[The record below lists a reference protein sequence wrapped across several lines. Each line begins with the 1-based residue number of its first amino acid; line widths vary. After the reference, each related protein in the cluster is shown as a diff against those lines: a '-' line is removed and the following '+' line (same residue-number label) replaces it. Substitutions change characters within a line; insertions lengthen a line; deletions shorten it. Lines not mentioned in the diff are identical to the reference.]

1 MLFNLIGFNISWFGL
16 VLLGKIFIPFALF
29 WLGLHLYF
37 CKKPLAEFKLILSIT
52 LIGTLVDSTLLFLD
66 VLQFHDRMIIP
77 FWLITLWATFAATIA
92 HSLKFL
98 ANSKILQFTIGF
110 IFPPLS
116 YIGGASLSA
125 VEFGYNLLV
134 TYFILASI
142 WGGLIV
148 LFFSLKERFY
158 FQEIQETQEAAND

>member
-16 VLLGKIFIPFALF
+16 VLLGQIFIPFALF
-29 WLGLHLYF
+29 CVGLHLYF
-37 CKKPLAEFKLILSIT
+37 CEKPLAEFKLILSVT
-52 LIGTLVDSTLLFLD
+52 FIGILVDSTLLSLD

-77 FWLITLWATFAATIA
+77 LWLITLWATFAATIA
-92 HSLKFL
+92 HSLNFL
-98 ANSKILQFTIGF
+98 ANSKILQFSIGF

-142 WGGLIV
+142 WGVLIV

-158 FQEIQETQEAAND
+158 SQEIQGIQEVAND

>member
-1 MLFNLIGFNISWFGL
+1 MLFNLIGFNISLFGL
-16 VLLGKIFIPFALF
+16 VLLGQSFIPFALF

-37 CKKPLAEFKLILSIT
+37 CKSSLAEFKLILLVT
-52 LIGTLVDSTLLFLD
+52 FIGTLVDSILLFAD
-66 VLQFHDRMIIP
+66 VLVFTDSLIIP
-77 FWLITLWATFAATIA
+77 FWLITLWACFAATIA

-98 ANSKILQFTIGF
+98 ASSKKLQFIIGF

-125 VEFGYNLLV
+125 VKFGYDLLV
-134 TYFILASI
+134 TYFIFASI
-142 WGGLIV
+142 WGVLIV

-158 FQEIQETQEAAND
+158 SQDIQEAAND

>member
-16 VLLGKIFIPFALF
+16 VLLGQSFIPFALF

-37 CKKPLAEFKLILSIT
+37 CKSSQAEFKLILSIT
-52 LIGTLVDSTLLFLD
+52 IVGTLVDSILLSLD
-66 VLQFHDRMIIP
+66 VLVFSERLIIP
-77 FWLITLWATFAATIA
+77 FWLITLWAAFAATIA

-98 ANSKILQFTIGF
+98 AKSKKLQFIIGF

-134 TYFILASI
+134 TYLILASI
-142 WGGLIV
+142 WAVLLV
-148 LFFSLKERFY
+148 LFFYLKERFY
-158 FQEIQETQEAAND
+158 SQEVQANSGDSK

>member
-1 MLFNLIGFNISWFGL
+1 MLFNLIGFNLSWFGL
-16 VLLGKIFIPFALF
+16 VLLGQVFIPFALF

-52 LIGTLVDSTLLFLD
+52 IIGTLVDSTLLFLD
-66 VLQFHDRMIIP
+66 VLQFNDRVVIP
-77 FWLITLWATFAATIA
+77 FWLITLWAVFAATIA

-98 ANSKILQFTIGF
+98 ANSKILQFTVGF

-125 VEFGYNLLV
+125 VEFGYSLLV

-142 WGGLIV
+142 WGVLML
-148 LFFSLKERFY
+148 LFFLLKGRFY
-158 FQEIQETQEAAND
+158 YQDINND